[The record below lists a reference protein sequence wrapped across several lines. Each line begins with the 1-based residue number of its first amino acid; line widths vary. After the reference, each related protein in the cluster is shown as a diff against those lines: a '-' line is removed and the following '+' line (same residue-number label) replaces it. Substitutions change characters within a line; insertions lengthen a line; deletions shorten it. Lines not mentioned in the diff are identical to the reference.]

1 MVRDAFFFSLV
12 TAGVLLLAVG
22 FWGIYLTA
30 TMIGYI
36 SASRIVFWNV
46 ILFAALIAV
55 GGILSGYAVSK
66 RYA

>member
-1 MVRDAFFFSLV
+1 MVRDAFFLSLV

-46 ILFAALIAV
+46 ILFAALIAA
-55 GGILSGYAVSK
+55 GGILSGYAVGK